1 MFSVKELVEIAVN
14 VEENGEKFY
23 RKLSKKVENDEQKK
37 LFEYLAGQ
45 EIEHAR
51 VFRKLGYVE
60 GKVFPSFN
68 TMFERVKGM
77 SFESI
82 IDCAIQLEKDT
93 ILFYNEVLKLIK
105 NERSR
110 KMIASIIE
118 QEKRHVLDLIELK
131 ESVQ

>member
-37 LFEYLAGQ
+37 LFEYLADQ
-45 EIEHAR
+45 EIEHAG

-60 GKVFPSFN
+60 GKVFPSFD
-68 TMFERVKGM
+68 TLFERVKGI

-82 IDCAIQLEKDT
+82 IDYAIQLEKDT
-93 ILFYNEVLKLIK
+93 MLFYNKVLKLIK
-105 NERSR
+105 NERSKKR
-110 KMIASIIE
+110 IDSIIE
-118 QEKRHVLDLIELK
+118 QEKKHVLDLMELK